1 MSTQH
6 FCRRRSTTSL
16 RHSPDSPL
24 RSAIPCPFG
33 SFTASGVPETTQWTT
48 DVRSFA
54 AMTTTESTP
63 SDTVALADLEPPVA
77 DPALI
82 GVPTFLV
89 GSIALGLVLTGY
101 VPAAAT
107 GASIPIILAAT
118 GIGQLVAAIWA
129 ASRDQNAVASV
140 FGIFT
145 GFWLSYAVLVLG
157 LTNNWFGIVA
167 DDAVQTQKL
176 FLLTWL
182 VVIVLLTVASLRL
195 PLAFTV
201 LFTLIDLALLFVF
214 LGTSNAS
221 TSLTAVGGYLVFAF
235 VVVGAYLFLDA
246 MSRSTGGKGLP
257 LGRPVLR

>member
-1 MSTQH
+1 M
-6 FCRRRSTTSL
+6 TTSEAATA
-16 RHSPDSPL
+16 DS
-24 RSAIPCPFG
+24 
-33 SFTASGVPETTQWTT
+33 V
-48 DVRSFA
+48 V
-54 AMTTTESTP
+54 
-63 SDTVALADLEPPVA
+63 LADLEPPVA

-118 GIGQLVAAIWA
+118 GIGQLVAAVWA

-157 LTNNWFGIVA
+157 LTNDWFGITA
-167 DDAVQTQKL
+167 DDAVGTQKL

-182 VVIVLLTVASLRL
+182 AVIVLLTVASVRL
-195 PLAFTV
+195 PFAFTL
-201 LFTLIDLALLFVF
+201 LFALIDAALLFVF
-214 LGTSNAS
+214 LGTANAS
-221 TSLTAVGGYLVFAF
+221 TSLTAVGGYLVFSF
-235 VVVGAYLFLDA
+235 VVVGAYLFLDS
-246 MSRSTGGKGLP
+246 MSRATGGRGLP
-257 LGRPVLR
+257 LGRAVLR

>member
-1 MSTQH
+1 
-6 FCRRRSTTSL
+6 
-16 RHSPDSPL
+16 
-24 RSAIPCPFG
+24 
-33 SFTASGVPETTQWTT
+33 
-48 DVRSFA
+48 
-54 AMTTTESTP
+54 MTTTDAPTNAPLAESP
-63 SDTVALADLEPPVA
+63 APAGPGSPVA

-118 GIGQLVAAIWA
+118 AIGQLVAAVWA

-145 GFWLSYAVLVLG
+145 GFWLSYALLVLG
-157 LTNNWFGIVA
+157 LTNDWFGIVA
-167 DDAVQTQKL
+167 DDAVATQKL

-201 LFTLIDLALLFVF
+201 LFALIDLALLFVF

-221 TSLTAVGGYLVFAF
+221 TSQTSIGGYFVFSF

-246 MSRSTGGKGLP
+246 MSRSTGGRGLP
-257 LGRPVLR
+257 LGRAIVR